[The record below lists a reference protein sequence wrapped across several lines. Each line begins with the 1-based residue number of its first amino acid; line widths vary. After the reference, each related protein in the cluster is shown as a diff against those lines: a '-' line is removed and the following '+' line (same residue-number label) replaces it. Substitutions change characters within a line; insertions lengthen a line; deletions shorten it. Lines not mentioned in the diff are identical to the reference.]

1 MMVFSLKTTTT
12 VVTFITQ
19 EQQAWGKLS
28 KIVAQAEPLSQTLE
42 QNASKAYKGMCATQ
56 NSERC
61 NSYIQVRMIKRDLL
75 CALAAILCTRIY
87 WYLKFLQSSS
97 YSFVVG
103 FEAVVYGKA
112 GYAGQT
118 TLHHVAATQT
128 LGIIKQL
135 VHVLY
140 GGPVGRFIHL
150 RTGGEG
156 TGTSVCSVV
165 CMHLCINPSTQSLKV
180 ELNLQLVCVAKCIS
194 IHTGYSIYMYLLT
207 ELNPIAE

>member
-1 MMVFSLKTTTT
+1 MMAFSLKTTTT
-12 VVTFITQ
+12 VVTIIIQ

-28 KIVAQAEPLSQTLE
+28 KTVAQAEPLSLTLE
-42 QNASKAYKGMCATQ
+42 QNASKAYKGTCTCATQ
-56 NSERC
+56 NSERY
-61 NSYIQVRMIKRDLL
+61 NSYIMH
-75 CALAAILCTRIY
+75 TY
-87 WYLKFLQSSS
+87 WYLKILQNSS

-165 CMHLCINPSTQSLKV
+165 CMHLCMYANPSTQSLT
-180 ELNLQLVCVAKCIS
+180 LGAHAQRGLQ
-194 IHTGYSIYMYLLT
+194 
-207 ELNPIAE
+207 